1 MSKINLIIPAAGTSN
16 RFQSIIPKQFHVLN
30 GKTILEHTLSAFK
43 DIQLEDCLIAV
54 NKNTEEKVHD
64 ILEKISFSAR
74 TVRGGDTRAE
84 SVREAFYE
92 AKESD
97 ITLIHD
103 AARMCLTR
111 PLIERVIEAAWRYDA
126 VIPAIPV
133 TDTIKK
139 VQKDRV
145 IKTLTRDDL
154 VAVQTPQAFKTASL
168 RRAYEN
174 YYDKSI
180 TDEASLIENAGN
192 AVHIIKG
199 ESDNIKVTYP
209 LDLEYVRNYIK
220 KNNNNN

>member
-1 MSKINLIIPAAGTSN
+1 M
-16 RFQSIIPKQFHVLN
+16 
-30 GKTILEHTLSAFK
+30 
-43 DIQLEDCLIAV
+43 
-54 NKNTEEKVHD
+54 
-64 ILEKISFSAR
+64 EKISFSAR

-111 PLIERVIEAAWRYDA
+111 PLIERVIEAAFRYDA

-168 RRAYEN
+168 RRAYEDF
-174 YYDKSI
+174 YDKSI
-180 TDEASLIENAGN
+180 TDEASLLENAGN

-209 LDLEYVRNYIK
+209 LDLEYVRNYIR
-220 KNNNNN
+220 NNNN

>member
-1 MSKINLIIPAAGTSN
+1 MII
-16 RFQSIIPKQFHVLN
+16 I
-30 GKTILEHTLSAFK
+30 
-43 DIQLEDCLIAV
+43 
-54 NKNTEEKVHD
+54 
-64 ILEKISFSAR
+64 
-74 TVRGGDTRAE
+74 
-84 SVREAFYE
+84 
-92 AKESD
+92 
-97 ITLIHD
+97 
-103 AARMCLTR
+103 
-111 PLIERVIEAAWRYDA
+111 
-126 VIPAIPV
+126 

-168 RRAYEN
+168 RRAYED

-180 TDEASLIENAGN
+180 TDEASLLESAGKT
-192 AVHIIKG
+192 VHIIKG

>member
-16 RFQSIIPKQFHVLN
+16 RFQSTIPKQFHVLN

-111 PLIERVIEAAWRYDA
+111 PLIERVIEAAFRYDA

-168 RRAYEN
+168 RRAYED

-180 TDEASLIENAGN
+180 TDEASLLENAGN